1 LDELRTSFDFFDQ
14 TQYCYDMPLLR
25 SFLQKLEDL
34 GAANRIFLLIGV
46 GPLRSAKAAEWMR
59 QNVPG
64 IHIPDALIT
73 RLRGAADPARE
84 GRNICIE
91 LIQEVH
97 AMKGVHGVHVMA
109 YRQEE
114 SVAEVIDKSG
124 VLAGRVPWYPGRDRQ
139 DPAQSNTADTN
150 TADRVAS

>member
-1 LDELRTSFDFFDQ
+1 MRLIKKIDAGAQFIQ
-14 TQYCYDMPLLR
+14 TQFCYDTLLLK

-34 GAANRIFLLIGV
+34 GAADRVFLLVGV

-73 RLRGAADPARE
+73 RLRGAEDPARE

-91 LIQEVH
+91 LIQQVH

-114 SVAEVIDKSG
+114 SVAEVIDKSS
-124 VLAGRVPWYPGRDRQ
+124 VLAGRTPWYPGRDCQ
-139 DPAQSNTADTN
+139 GPAEVS
-150 TADRVAS
+150 TADRAAS

>member
-1 LDELRTSFDFFDQ
+1 
-14 TQYCYDMPLLR
+14 MPLLR
-25 SFLQKLEDL
+25 AFLQRLEDL
-34 GAANRIFLLIGV
+34 GGLDRVFLLIGV

-64 IHIPDALIT
+64 IHIPDALIE
-73 RLRGAADPARE
+73 RLRGAQDAARE

-91 LIQEVH
+91 LIQEAR

-114 SVAEVIDKSG
+114 TVAEIIDRSG
-124 VLAGRVPWYPGRDRQ
+124 VLEGRVPWYPGRDRQ
-139 DPAQSNTADTN
+139 TPQGTDTQ
-150 TADRVAS
+150 DKVAS